1 MDPAVHGL
9 LQKAE
14 ACGIVVKERQRE
26 QAATDDPAR
35 GRRQRPEPDFR
46 VELLLELAGLGFV
59 EFQGRP
65 RRLIL
70 GQGHRRSIPSNAEG
84 ATEWSDTCLPIVTPL
99 NRSEEHTTALQSLM
113 RTSYAVFCLR

>member
-1 MDPAVHGL
+1 MDPAVLGL

-84 ATEWSDTCLPIVTPL
+84 ATAWSD
-99 NRSEEHTTALQSLM
+99 RSEERRVGKECVSTCRSRWWPIH
-113 RTSYAVFCLR
+113 

>member
-70 GQGHRRSIPSNAEG
+70 GQGHRRSIPSKAEG
-84 ATEWSDTCLPIVTPL
+84 ATEWSDTCLSTVPPYIG
-99 NRSEEHTTALQSLM
+99 TAPC
-113 RTSYAVFCLR
+113 RERGFP